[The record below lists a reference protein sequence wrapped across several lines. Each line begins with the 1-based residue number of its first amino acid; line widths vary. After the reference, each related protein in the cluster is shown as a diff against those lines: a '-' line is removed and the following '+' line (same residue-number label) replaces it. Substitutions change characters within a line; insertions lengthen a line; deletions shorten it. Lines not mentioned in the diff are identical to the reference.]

1 MKCMLVK
8 KINSSWKFL
17 NKHLKI
23 VLMVGFF
30 VLASAALWHG
40 FGSDVVLAEGTTNS
54 GVLGTAASGNA
65 GPVDNPTALT
75 AEFWLGLVIQI
86 ILALARLCL
95 SLTMFIM
102 TFIIQVAGYNGY
114 LNSSAVTVGWVMVR
128 DMTNMGFVVVLLIIA
143 FGTILGLEHY
153 EWKKMLVKLVMAAI
167 LVNFSRTICGVFI
180 DIAQV
185 VMVTFVNGIAATAG
199 GNLIQMFNLDK
210 IRELSSSAD
219 QASFNTLN
227 FFVAAVMSLVFS
239 VIVMLTMAVFLAM
252 LVARMVVL
260 WVLIVL
266 SPLAFVL
273 SILPQTESYASEWWH
288 EFGANIITG
297 PVLLFFVW
305 LAFVTAGNGR
315 VNEEITS
322 ASNNSVAAS
331 TNAEATQVAGTTS
344 GIGAAM
350 GWDNMANFIIAVG
363 MLIVGSRAASK
374 LGGVGG
380 EWAGS
385 AVEMGKK
392 VGMYAGGIMA
402 ARWAA
407 DKAGDGAKWAG
418 GQLAK
423 PLERSWEKTKAIRG
437 KQWDKLNFKRNEV
450 AKDLE
455 SEAKAHT
462 DLKAEYER
470 HEISK
475 EDYDRRVKAI
485 SGGGL
490 EKAKEFSATQKAFNE
505 EEKKHEAQKQV
516 NDVKLAEAANQLQA
530 GTINRAQYD
539 MVVNA
544 ADADEQKF
552 KETKENFSAA
562 KVNYNQALDNIKP
575 GKIDGA
581 LGSIRRGLKS
591 AASTIIQ
598 SSGRADKEV
607 EDWKA
612 AAEFQH
618 KITEEDYSTSAL
630 AGGQEKAKLRVI
642 ADAAEHMAHAKST
655 QKIEEMKRSLSAG
668 GGSQGDR
675 DLFKKFEEKAI
686 QAGVRTERAT
696 SYLDE
701 HMIKTKAEPFE
712 FNGSMINY
720 YSNKI
725 DMEAKDTKKQG
736 DELKALASAAASA
749 NQFVRAN
756 QLTQQADS
764 LVFKKVQEGL
774 KEANLNSNER
784 ANVAGTI
791 ALRISE
797 LRQKQNKTPEDEAL
811 MQTYIQQKVALTAVN
826 ASLTA
831 YDAQEDMRQSLK
843 SIKWTEPVSNK
854 NQLRRQLSV
863 QLGRVVQE
871 GQEVEAEKELKA
883 ALGGEQKY
891 QAAMRQLAVNAKN
904 QVAQGN
910 RDFVMF
916 EEKIDDS
923 GRTSY
928 SIPVGR
934 TGEKQSEEIM
944 GTLRAWFEKGDLKV
958 GSLKEAFGTRSIDA
972 KGSTQ
977 LATMNA
983 EEMNFNAKMLA
994 GATAQTIS
1002 RMEGGLLGDINDSS
1016 IDPAQLIAQLEA
1028 IARNVS
1034 DAKAFDAVIK
1044 KMDKVRTKLDD
1055 AEINAIRALAAQN
1068 NQGANT
1074 NTTTT

>member
-1 MKCMLVK
+1 
-8 KINSSWKFL
+8 
-17 NKHLKI
+17 
-23 VLMVGFF
+23 MVGFF

-40 FGSDVVLAEGTTNS
+40 FGSDVVLAQGTTNS
-54 GVLGTAASGNA
+54 GVLGTAVSGNG

-102 TFIIQVAGYNGY
+102 TFIIQVAGYNGF

-407 DKAGDGAKWAG
+407 DKAGDGAKFVG

-490 EKAKEFSATQKAFNE
+490 AATKEFGETQKAFKV
-505 EEKKHEAQKQV
+505 EKENYEAVKKV
-516 NDVKLAEAANQLQA
+516 NDVKLEEAKKQLDDGVITPQQFQEVLGA
-530 GTINRAQYD
+530 S
-539 MVVNA
+539 MS
-544 ADADEQKF
+544 ADLEF
-552 KETKENFSAA
+552 KDKQDTFEKEKA
-562 KVNYNQALDNIKP
+562 NYNQTLDQITP
-575 GKIDGA
+575 GNFDGA

-642 ADAAEHMAHAKST
+642 AEAAEHMAHAKST
-655 QKIEEMKRSLSAG
+655 QKIEEMKRALSADG
-668 GGSQGDR
+668 GGKSGKSDR
-675 DLFKKFEEKAI
+675 DLFTKFEEKAI

-701 HMIKTKAEPFE
+701 HMIKTKAKPFE
-712 FNGSMINY
+712 FNGNMINY

-725 DMEAKDTKKQG
+725 DMEAKGIEKEKS
-736 DELKALASAAASA
+736 ELGQLAVAAANA

-756 QLTQQADS
+756 MLNQQANS
-764 LVFKKVQEGL
+764 MVFNKVQSGL
-774 KEANLNSNER
+774 KEAGLNSNER
-784 ANVAGTI
+784 ANVGA
-791 ALRISE
+791 ALYEKIES
-797 LRQKQNKTPEDEAL
+797 LRGQGDTEEVKAL
-811 MQTYIQQKVALTAVN
+811 LKGLIRQRMALTGVN
-826 ASLTA
+826 ASLTP
-831 YDAQEDMRQSLK
+831 YDAQQDMRETLK
-843 SIKWTEPVSNK
+843 KSGWNEEWTAENST
-854 NQLRRQLSV
+854 RRFLTT
-863 QLGRVVQE
+863 QLGKVVKE
-871 GQEVEAEKELKA
+871 GEEEAAVDELRA
-883 ALGGEQKY
+883 VLGDEY
-891 QAAMRQLAVNAKN
+891 ESTMRQLGSNAKN
-904 QVAQGN
+904 QIAQGN
-910 RDFVMF
+910 SDFTVF
-916 EEKIDDS
+916 VESVEGDGTTKYNFTKKTGDDRS
-923 GRTSY
+923 NE
-928 SIPVGR
+928 V
-934 TGEKQSEEIM
+934 
-944 GTLRAWFEKGDLKV
+944 LKV
-958 GSLKEAFGTRSIDA
+958 MSDWQEAGDVALGKKKTAEGNRSSDGGRLIHIEQPA
-972 KGSTQ
+972 IK
-977 LATMNA
+977 L
-983 EEMNFNAKMLA
+983 NAKFLA
-994 GATAQTIS
+994 GATAQTIA
-1002 RMEGGLLGDINDSS
+1002 RLEGGLLGDIDGSDVS
-1016 IDPAQLIAQLEA
+1016 KSTLTAQLSEFAKSVADKGALEA
-1028 IARNVS
+1028 IF
-1034 DAKAFDAVIK
+1034 KKLQKVI
-1044 KMDKVRTKLDD
+1044 TKNGLGT
-1055 AEINAIRALAAQN
+1055 AELEQIRLLAQ
-1068 NQGANT
+1068 QGRPAAAPQQQT
-1074 NTTTT
+1074 P